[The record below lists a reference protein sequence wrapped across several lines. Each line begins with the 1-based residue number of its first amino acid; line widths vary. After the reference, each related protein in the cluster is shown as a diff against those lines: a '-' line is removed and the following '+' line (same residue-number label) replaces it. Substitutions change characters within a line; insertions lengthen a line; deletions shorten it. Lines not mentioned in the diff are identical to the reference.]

1 MTETYELVVR
11 GGTIVTPGGIS
22 VADIGVNS
30 GRIACFGAEGSL
42 NGIDVFEA
50 HGLHVL
56 PGVID
61 TQVHFREP
69 GGEHKEDL
77 ASGAAAAAMGG
88 VVGVFEMPNTNP
100 STDNAAALQDKLTRA
115 SGRMWVDHAFYVGA
129 TDRNL
134 DDLHILENEKGCSG
148 VKIFMGSSTGGLL
161 LEDDDNLIKALNNGR
176 RRVAVHAEDEPRLRE
191 RKKIAEKEG
200 HPRAHPEW
208 RDVDTALTA
217 TRRLI
222 SAARK
227 TGRKVHVLHVTTAEE
242 MAYLA
247 SHKDIATVETTPNH
261 LTLSAPDCYE
271 RLGTRA
277 QMNPPVREARH
288 QAAIWQAINDGVVDI
303 LGSDH
308 APHTLQEKA
317 GDYPATPSGMPGV
330 QTLVPV
336 MLTHVNAGKLSLG
349 RFVDLVCSGPQRAFG
364 LVGKGRIALGYDA
377 DFTIVDMQADWEI
390 LDDWIMSKCS
400 WTPYHGFKATARPIA
415 TIIRG
420 QQVMRDNQLLGQP
433 KGEPIRFQDTLG
445 RLEG

>member
-1 MTETYELVVR
+1 MTEIFDLVVR
-11 GGTIVTPGGIS
+11 GGTVVTPGGLA
-22 VADIGVNS
+22 VADIGVND
-30 GRIACFGAEGSL
+30 GRIVRFAASNTLQAGE
-42 NGIDVFEA
+42 VFDA
-50 HGLHVL
+50 QGLHVL

-100 STDNAAALQDKLTRA
+100 STDSVEALQDKLSRA

-134 DDLHILENEKGCSG
+134 DQLNVLELEKGCSG

-161 LEDDDNLIKALNNGR
+161 LEDDANLIKALKNGH

-191 RKKIAEKEG
+191 RKKLAEEAA
-200 HPRAHPEW
+200 HPRAHPLW

-222 SAARK
+222 SAARQ

-242 MAYLA
+242 MQFLA
-247 SHKDIATVETTPNH
+247 TQKDLATVETTPNH
-261 LTLSAPDCYE
+261 LTLFAPDCYE

-277 QMNPPVREARH
+277 QMNPPVREAHH

-317 GDYPATPSGMPGV
+317 GTYPATPSGMPGV

-349 RFVDLVCSGPQRAFG
+349 RFVDLVCAGPQRAFG

-390 LDDWIMSKCS
+390 SDDWIMSKCS
-400 WTPYHGFKATARPIA
+400 WTPYHGFKASARPIA

-433 KGEPIRFQDTLG
+433 GGKPIRFQDTLG
-445 RLEG
+445 TMEH